1 MNTRILSIAVFV
13 VLLIVLEI
21 YTYSGLKTLINQ
33 PRQLKIYNLI
43 FLFHLLFSI
52 IATAYIIY
60 DFSLF
65 KSNRSL
71 LVNIISGYLFSAFIF
86 KLIFSSMLFLQ
97 DSGRLF
103 ITFFDYLKNLLSNSQ
118 NAETVTLRGRR
129 EFLTTGSLFVAAIPF
144 VSLLYG
150 ITIGKYKFVVNKLQL
165 GFKDLPQNFSGFKVL
180 QISDIHA
187 GSFDSIESVAKGIE
201 LINQQDADIVLF
213 TGDLVNMDKNEILPY
228 IQIFK
233 KIKAKFGKF
242 AVLGNH
248 DYIGMDTSDD
258 PQQYLE
264 DLNSIFNEMG
274 FRLLLNESTSVE
286 INGEKIYIAGVE
298 NWGRDSWFPKKGDL
312 NKALLNVPNDAF
324 TILMS
329 HDPTHWDE
337 VVKKHTRIIPLTLSG
352 HTHGMQFGIDFSGLR
367 WSPAKYNYPQWKGL
381 YEENDRKLYVNI
393 GFGFIGFAGRVGM
406 WPEISVFELQKVGSS
421 IPS

>member
-1 MNTRILSIAVFV
+1 
-13 VLLIVLEI
+13 
-21 YTYSGLKTLINQ
+21 
-33 PRQLKIYNLI
+33 
-43 FLFHLLFSI
+43 
-52 IATAYIIY
+52 
-60 DFSLF
+60 
-65 KSNRSL
+65 
-71 LVNIISGYLFSAFIF
+71 
-86 KLIFSSMLFLQ
+86 MLFLQ
-97 DSGRLF
+97 DSGRLL
-103 ITFFDYLKNLLSNSQ
+103 ISCFDYLKNLLSDSHH
-118 NAETVTLRGRR
+118 AETVTLRGRR
-129 EFLTTGSLFVAAIPF
+129 DFLTTGSLFVAALPF

-165 GFKDLPQNFSGFKVL
+165 GFKVLPQNFSGFKVL

-187 GSFDSIESVAKGIE
+187 GSFDSIESVTKGIE

-228 IQIFK
+228 IQTFK
-233 KIKAKFGKF
+233 RIKAKFGKF

-248 DYIGMDTSDD
+248 DYLGMDRSDD

-264 DLNSIFNEMG
+264 DLISIFDEMG
-274 FRLLLNESTSVE
+274 FRLLLNESTPIE
-286 INGEKIYIAGVE
+286 LNGEKIYIAGVE
-298 NWGRDSWFPKKGDL
+298 NWGRDRWFPKKGDL
-312 NKALLNVPNDAF
+312 DKALLNVPNDAF

-337 VVKKHTRIIPLTLSG
+337 VVKKHSRTVQLTLSG
-352 HTHGMQFGIDFSGLR
+352 HTHGMQFGIDLSGLR
-367 WSPAKYNYPQWKGL
+367 WSPAKYRYPQWKGL

-406 WPEISVFELQKVGSS
+406 WPEISVFELQRVSSS